1 VVGILA
7 KRSIEMII
15 AIYSVLKA
23 GGTYLPIL
31 PDYPLE
37 RKKYLLKDAN
47 AKLLLIS
54 HQEFLEEYGLAT
66 ICIHDEMFQDEKNLS
81 CVNKPEDSIY
91 IIYTS
96 GTTGNPKGVIIN
108 NKNLLNMVQWQ
119 VKEGN
124 INENS
129 KLLQNFTYVFD
140 GSVWEIFCSG
150 LSGACLQVVNEE
162 VQKDACRLSE
172 IIYEKEIT
180 HALIVPSM
188 LRVITEFMKST
199 GKIHLFS
206 KIQKLYLGG
215 EKLDEKLVN
224 EFCSIS
230 EMGRD
235 KLCNLYGPTEITV
248 CATYAN
254 LVEGEQITIGYPIA
268 NTEVHIIKNEKLCG
282 IGMPGELCIGGAG
295 ISKGYLN
302 RDELTKEKFIDN
314 PYGKGKMYC
323 SGDLARWLP
332 DGRIEYLGRIDDQVK
347 IRGFRV
353 ELGEIENCL
362 KSIDGIKDA
371 VVTVYENGE
380 DRRLSAYIIGNEI
393 NRSKIVR
400 EMKEKIPDYMIPSFI
415 TVLEKFPVLPNGK
428 LDKSKLILDESN
440 LIINEEYVS
449 PNGETEEMVHAAFCK
464 ILGLNKIST
473 VDSFFALGGHSIKAT
488 QLANLLS
495 VKTGKQVFAKIIFQ
509 EKNIKNI
516 AKLFDKEK
524 RVNLEEMNINTN
536 KKFAMNSVQRR
547 LFTIQSNDNK
557 SVLYNIPIVLVIQH
571 IDIVK
576 FRFAIQEMI
585 NRHSIFRTKFYYE
598 KEKFMQSII
607 ENVRFE
613 VEQEFLSSNLEIDQI
628 VGRFV
633 QPFDLGKAPL
643 MRVKV
648 VHTDSGNTYLLFD
661 FHHIIFDGGSTG
673 VFFREL
679 SALYE
684 GATLEP
690 LHFQYKD
697 YSKWLEKQDYSIQE
711 GYWENMYQDGI
722 PELELRTDYPR
733 PSQRSFRGNHIDTAL
748 GNAVSGKVREFVSE
762 HELTEYM
769 LFLSAYALLLGE
781 YTGQEDIVVG
791 SPASGRTHPE
801 TQEMIGMFVNT
812 LALRCQMN
820 REQTVQEYLSEM
832 KEKCLEAFDNQ
843 EYPFEMLVEK
853 TGKGR
858 DTSRNPIF
866 DVMFTMQIGEEEH
879 LKLGNASAEQIGY
892 AQDIAKF
899 DITLSVTE
907 HAGKHT
913 MNWEYCTDLYRE
925 ESIRLMA
932 ERYNS
937 LVEWIVTNPDRKLK
951 DAVTLFEGEQRRLV
965 EDFNQT
971 KKDYPAIGIAEA
983 FAEEAQK
990 HLTEMAVSDTEGSMT
1005 YKELDERSNWIAE
1018 RLLEKGLRKEERVGV
1033 EAIRDKMAVA
1043 AFLGVLKAGG
1053 AYVPLDIKYPK
1064 ERLRY
1069 ILEDSGCKAIIGNGK
1084 NESGLEDGLEYIDWT
1099 ASKREQRRPEKTKS
1113 AAEDLAY
1120 IIYTSGTT
1128 GEPKGVMIEQKSIQR
1143 LVKNTDYVDFDDIRI
1158 LQMGTLAFDAS
1169 TFEIWGALLNGG
1181 SVHIA
1186 DEGTLSEPWRLKEE
1200 ISRRRVN
1207 TMFITTALFNQMLN
1221 LDIEVFDGLTQL
1233 LFGGEATSEGQVKM
1247 LRSHNGKLQISNVYG
1262 PTETTTFATHYP
1274 IVVERGKTPIGKPI
1288 ANTTAYV
1295 MRGEKLCGIGMPGEL
1310 CIGGDGVARG
1320 YLNKPELTKERFIE
1334 NPYVPGERIYRTG
1347 DLVRW
1352 LPDGNLEYLGR
1363 IDEQVKIRG
1372 FRIELGEI
1380 ESRLREIDG
1389 VKEAAVVAL
1398 DDGTG
1403 KYLSAYLVTG
1413 KALDTAEVKQILSE
1427 QMPEYMVPPYITY
1440 LDEMP
1445 VTKNGKLDKKRLPRP
1460 EAESS
1465 AAYRKP
1471 ETKAECAVAE
1481 TFEEILGGTNVG
1493 ADDSFFEL
1501 GGDSIKAIRIVSR
1514 LREKGYEANV
1524 RDIMQKKTVSRIAEE
1539 LSGAGEAEEETQKEV
1554 QGEVLLTPIQR
1565 EFFSKDLPE
1574 PWHFNQSFLLET
1586 EEAIDGEAIKRALH
1600 EVVVHHDMLRSVYRD
1615 GKQMIRGTADGELY
1629 GYVECEQ
1636 SGRDLQEIC
1645 SEVQRSFDLEKGPL
1659 LRAAVVHG
1667 KKKDWLLL
1675 CIHHLVV
1682 DGVSWRILLED
1693 IMDGYRKGKAGEE
1706 IHLPAKTTSFQEWS
1720 RKQESYARS
1729 ARLEEEES
1737 YWREI
1742 EEKICR
1748 GKLEKAETGE
1758 TGIGTVKVELD
1769 PEVTEKLL
1777 YKAGRAYN
1785 TEINDLLLSAL
1796 AEAVCGMTGKKDIAV
1811 SLEGHGREDILE
1823 GVAVDRTVGWF
1834 TSTYP
1839 VVLSAKGKTG
1849 ETIKGVKEELR
1860 RVPNH
1865 GIGYGMLRWYQGIL
1879 GKEEP
1884 DIVFNYLGRFEEGEL
1899 EGGFR
1904 ISQDPKGEE
1913 VSGKNLYSMAVSING
1928 LEERGRLSFELTYEK
1943 SIHRRED
1950 MEELGR
1956 RYGEALTKLTLHC
1969 MEIRTGIR
1977 KAIDKKTIVSI
1988 PQLIWEDLKRDSYVK
2003 KICVD
2008 DREINVLFVQ
2018 NLNEIIREKIRGVL
2032 KHSNFCPDYIVDSVI
2047 KPLCRD
2053 NMRIEQFHNTIS
2065 NYDKKILETNELFFA
2080 DELKEVI
2087 CSYPP
2092 TQMQKLFLKSKNSV
2106 VFEECSIIGI
2116 YTDQEL
2122 ISAVQKLVSSECVLR
2137 SGLSSEKESDRICI
2151 YDSCGNEKF
2160 PIVDMRYVDFGKYT
2174 VFLEEL
2180 YNRKEKILFAAGRLS
2195 QIIFVRKTERLTSA
2209 YIIAQHA
2216 VWDKTSTLLFSER
2229 LNNSLKGKKQM
2240 LDVRTNFLDYVKE
2253 VQKRPQILINKS
2265 VDIEEFIK
2273 CAEEYATQNCF
2284 KELAGYEFVQ
2294 VELNNDERK
2303 MIESNIWNVIF
2314 SIAKYVCISNGL
2326 HNVEGRI
2333 PVLLMQEDRRYMGK
2347 DYSYNLGPFL
2357 DYLPVLIMNGK
2368 NSEKELS
2375 ILQSVKKKYH
2385 INFWEFINVEYKSK
2399 YKYISELMSINFHGA
2414 LGVKFEE
2421 VEKHIKRIENAKKSR
2436 EIYVN
2441 LFETKLLI
2449 GYPVY
2454 KDRVCNIKGLIEKG
2468 IRTFD
2473 IFK

>member
-1 VVGILA
+1 
-7 KRSIEMII
+7 
-15 AIYSVLKA
+15 
-23 GGTYLPIL
+23 
-31 PDYPLE
+31 
-37 RKKYLLKDAN
+37 
-47 AKLLLIS
+47 
-54 HQEFLEEYGLAT
+54 
-66 ICIHDEMFQDEKNLS
+66 
-81 CVNKPEDSIY
+81 
-91 IIYTS
+91 
-96 GTTGNPKGVIIN
+96 
-108 NKNLLNMVQWQ
+108 
-119 VKEGN
+119 
-124 INENS
+124 
-129 KLLQNFTYVFD
+129 
-140 GSVWEIFCSG
+140 
-150 LSGACLQVVNEE
+150 
-162 VQKDACRLSE
+162 
-172 IIYEKEIT
+172 
-180 HALIVPSM
+180 
-188 LRVITEFMKST
+188 
-199 GKIHLFS
+199 
-206 KIQKLYLGG
+206 
-215 EKLDEKLVN
+215 
-224 EFCSIS
+224 
-230 EMGRD
+230 
-235 KLCNLYGPTEITV
+235 
-248 CATYAN
+248 
-254 LVEGEQITIGYPIA
+254 
-268 NTEVHIIKNEKLCG
+268 
-282 IGMPGELCIGGAG
+282 
-295 ISKGYLN
+295 
-302 RDELTKEKFIDN
+302 
-314 PYGKGKMYC
+314 
-323 SGDLARWLP
+323 
-332 DGRIEYLGRIDDQVK
+332 
-347 IRGFRV
+347 
-353 ELGEIENCL
+353 
-362 KSIDGIKDA
+362 
-371 VVTVYENGE
+371 
-380 DRRLSAYIIGNEI
+380 
-393 NRSKIVR
+393 
-400 EMKEKIPDYMIPSFI
+400 
-415 TVLEKFPVLPNGK
+415 
-428 LDKSKLILDESN
+428 
-440 LIINEEYVS
+440 
-449 PNGETEEMVHAAFCK
+449 
-464 ILGLNKIST
+464 
-473 VDSFFALGGHSIKAT
+473 
-488 QLANLLS
+488 
-495 VKTGKQVFAKIIFQ
+495 
-509 EKNIKNI
+509 
-516 AKLFDKEK
+516 
-524 RVNLEEMNINTN
+524 
-536 KKFAMNSVQRR
+536 
-547 LFTIQSNDNK
+547 
-557 SVLYNIPIVLVIQH
+557 
-571 IDIVK
+571 
-576 FRFAIQEMI
+576 
-585 NRHSIFRTKFYYE
+585 
-598 KEKFMQSII
+598 
-607 ENVRFE
+607 
-613 VEQEFLSSNLEIDQI
+613 
-628 VGRFV
+628 
-633 QPFDLGKAPL
+633 

-711 GYWENMYQDGI
+711 RYWENMYQDGI

-1158 LQMGTLAFDAS
+1158 LQTGTLAFDAS

-1352 LPDGNLEYLGR
+1352 LPDGNLEYLSR

-1445 VTKNGKLDKKRLPRP
+1445 VIKNGKLDKKRLPRP

-1956 RYGEALTKLTLHC
+1956 RYGEALKEIAIYCAERKETEHIASDYGEVGWSEEEFEEVKESLGKSGLEVERIYPLTAMQEGMLFHEIAGDKDTAYIVQSVYRTEKNFRPEYMERISKLLGTKHEMLRTSIMYKRVREPRQVLLKKRDIEYQYIDMRNVDDLEEKLTSYSKADIKRGFNLEEDSILRISVIRCKEGEYRIYMCFHHIIMDGWC
-1969 MEIRTGIR
+1969 MSLLMNDIAQLYGQMLEGKEDQVILANMECVTGYEKYVRNQKKKDLKEGLKYWNEVLEGYEKQAMIKPEGIAEPTEEEVSIVTRRISKEDTETLEQIRRVHGITINTVIEAAWGILLQKYNNVKDVVYGKVVSGREEKIENVERMLGLFINTIPIRVELKSGESVVELLKRLQEQALKSMEYSYCPLAEIQKRSDLGSELIQSVFAFENYYEEDSWNDQLGLEIESAREQTNYPLSVTVYEQEGLVLNLYYDTQKYVREEAERILKHFEVVIRQLSMNPEEEVDKLEVIGEDEKHLILETFNETKMPYPKGQSVIERFEEIVERYPDRVALEFGDDSMTYAELNGFANSIAQSLIERGVQSGDVIGILAHRSFEMIISIYGILKAGGTYLPILPEYPKERIEYLLNDSGAKILLVSHSDLIGMHKIPTICVHEEMKNVSNNPKHKIDVERAVYIIYTSGTTGEPKGVVISNR
-1977 KAIDKKTIVSI
+1977 NLQNLVTWQLKQGNISENSKILQNFTYVFDGSVWEIFCSGLSGASIQLISDEDQKNAKNLLEIIYGKRISHILIVPSMLRIITDYVQKNNLGFMFQYIQRLYIGGEALDKKLVEWFCESSGVDEEKLCNLYGPTEITVCATYSQISKGENITIGKPIGNTQALVMQQGNICGIGMQGELCIGGDGVS
-1988 PQLIWEDLKRDSYVK
+1988 QGYLNREGLTREKFVVHDLNGNRLYRSGDLVRWLSNGELEYLGRIDEQV
-2003 KICVD
+2003 
-2008 DREINVLFVQ
+2008 
-2018 NLNEIIREKIRGVL
+2018 KIRGFRVELGEIENILRMIPDVKNAAVIVSEYAGDKKLGAYVVTDCLTEVEIREEL
-2032 KHSNFCPDYIVDSVI
+2032 KKKLPSYMLPNFITLIDQLPTLPNGKVDKRRLPYNMLLEEKEITRPVTNIEKEVASLYESILGIQNISIDDSFIDIGGHSIKAMQVVNAIASIFSVQI
-2047 KPLCRD
+2047 QVVEIMKGGSVQEVAKF
-2053 NMRIEQFHNTIS
+2053 IEQNK
-2065 NYDKKILETNELFFA
+2065 DQ
-2080 DELKEVI
+2080 VI
-2087 CSYPP
+2087 
-2092 TQMQKLFLKSKNSV
+2092 
-2106 VFEECSIIGI
+2106 G
-2116 YTDQEL
+2116 D
-2122 ISAVQKLVSSECVLR
+2122 
-2137 SGLSSEKESDRICI
+2137 
-2151 YDSCGNEKF
+2151 
-2160 PIVDMRYVDFGKYT
+2160 
-2174 VFLEEL
+2174 
-2180 YNRKEKILFAAGRLS
+2180 
-2195 QIIFVRKTERLTSA
+2195 
-2209 YIIAQHA
+2209 
-2216 VWDKTSTLLFSER
+2216 TLDL
-2229 LNNSLKGKKQM
+2229 
-2240 LDVRTNFLDYVKE
+2240 
-2253 VQKRPQILINKS
+2253 
-2265 VDIEEFIK
+2265 
-2273 CAEEYATQNCF
+2273 
-2284 KELAGYEFVQ
+2284 
-2294 VELNNDERK
+2294 
-2303 MIESNIWNVIF
+2303 
-2314 SIAKYVCISNGL
+2314 
-2326 HNVEGRI
+2326 
-2333 PVLLMQEDRRYMGK
+2333 
-2347 DYSYNLGPFL
+2347 
-2357 DYLPVLIMNGK
+2357 
-2368 NSEKELS
+2368 
-2375 ILQSVKKKYH
+2375 
-2385 INFWEFINVEYKSK
+2385 
-2399 YKYISELMSINFHGA
+2399 
-2414 LGVKFEE
+2414 E
-2421 VEKHIKRIENAKKSR
+2421 VEE
-2436 EIYVN
+2436 E
-2441 LFETKLLI
+2441 
-2449 GYPVY
+2449 
-2454 KDRVCNIKGLIEKG
+2454 
-2468 IRTFD
+2468 
-2473 IFK
+2473 